1 MAFLFTTIL
10 KSAFNVF
17 LTQETFRCNLGR
29 VTLLKIYKQMKQGLQ
44 FLLLIFSLTVFA
56 QNGSI
61 DTAQIIIPNRYN
73 SVEAQTKP
81 YVIMISADG
90 FRYDYAKKYN
100 AENLLKFSN
109 GGVQAKAMIPSY
121 PSITFPNH
129 WTLVTGLYPSH
140 HGLIDNFFYDY
151 KRKENYAMNDRKN
164 AEDGSWYGGIPLW
177 GLAEK
182 QGMISASLMWV
193 GSASDAGG
201 KRPTY
206 YYPYHEKFTPS
217 EKVDKVIN
225 WLKLPMDKRPHFI
238 SLYFPEVDGSGH
250 HFGPDTKET
259 EDAVHLVDKAI
270 GELVQ
275 KVNDL
280 GLKNVNFVFV
290 SDHGMIKV
298 DGGNPLEIP
307 AVLFDKTRFD
317 FYNSQTLLRVYVKNP
332 DEVKDVYQELKAN
345 KTDDYEVYLDKK
357 LPKYLHFGLKDDKYN
372 RIGQILLIPRAP
384 KIFLEKGKKTSV
396 GKHGYNP
403 KIVPE
408 MKATFLA
415 WGTEF
420 KSNLVIDEF
429 QNINVYPLVAEIL
442 ELKIDQPIDGKLKVL
457 KETLKKKK

>member
-1 MAFLFTTIL
+1 M
-10 KSAFNVF
+10 K
-17 LTQETFRCNLGR
+17 RG
-29 VTLLKIYKQMKQGLQ
+29 IY
-44 FLLLIFSLTVFA
+44 FLLLFFSLTVFA
-56 QNGSI
+56 QQGAI
-61 DTAQIIIPNRYN
+61 DTAQVVVPGRLN
-73 SVEAQTKP
+73 SLEAQSKP
-81 YVIMISADG
+81 YVIMISTDG

-100 AENLLKFSN
+100 AENLLKLSD
-109 GGVQAKAMIPSY
+109 GGVKAEAMIPSY

-129 WTLVTGLYPSH
+129 WSLITGLYPSH

-151 KRKENYAMNDRKN
+151 KRKENYAMSNKKN

-182 QGMISASLMWV
+182 QGMVSASLMWV

-201 KRPTY
+201 MRPTY

-217 EKVDKVIN
+217 EKVEKVVN
-225 WLKLPMDKRPHFI
+225 WLKLPEDKRPHFI

-259 EDAVHLVDKAI
+259 EAAVHLIDQAI
-270 GELVQ
+270 GDLVQ

-298 DGGNPLEIP
+298 DGGTPLEIP
-307 AVLFDKTRFD
+307 ALLFDKNRFD

-332 DEVKDVYQELKAN
+332 DEVKKVYKELKAQ

-357 LPKYLHFGLKDDKYN
+357 LPKYLHFATRDDKYN
-372 RIGQILLIPRAP
+372 RIGQILLLPKAP

-403 KIVPE
+403 KAVPE
-408 MKATFLA
+408 MKATFYA
-415 WGTEF
+415 WGPEF
-420 KSNLVIDEF
+420 KNNMEIGEF
-429 QNINVYPLVAEIL
+429 TNINVYPLVAEVL
-442 ELKIDQPIDGKLKVL
+442 GLKIEQPIDGKLKILGKIL
-457 KETLKKKK
+457 KEKK

>member
-1 MAFLFTTIL
+1 M
-10 KSAFNVF
+10 K
-17 LTQETFRCNLGR
+17 RG
-29 VTLLKIYKQMKQGLQ
+29 IY
-44 FLLLIFSLTVFA
+44 FLLLFFSLTVFA
-56 QNGSI
+56 QQGVI
-61 DTAQIIIPNRYN
+61 DTAQVVVPGRLN
-73 SVEAQTKP
+73 SLEAQSKP
-81 YVIMISADG
+81 YVIMISTDG

-100 AENLLKFSN
+100 AENLLKLSD
-109 GGVQAKAMIPSY
+109 GGVKAEAMIPSY

-129 WTLVTGLYPSH
+129 WSLITGLYPSH

-151 KRKENYAMNDRKN
+151 KRKENYAMSNKKN

-182 QGMISASLMWV
+182 QGMVSASLMWV

-201 KRPTY
+201 MRPTY

-217 EKVDKVIN
+217 EKVEKVVN
-225 WLKLPMDKRPHFI
+225 WLKLPEDKRPHFI
-238 SLYFPEVDGSGH
+238 SLYFPEVDWSGH

-259 EDAVHLVDKAI
+259 EAAVHLIDQAI
-270 GELVQ
+270 GDLVQ

-298 DGGNPLEIP
+298 DGGTPLEIP
-307 AVLFDKTRFD
+307 ALLFDKNRFD

-332 DEVKDVYQELKAN
+332 DEVKKVYKELKAQ

-357 LPKYLHFGLKDDKYN
+357 LPKYLHFATRDDKYN
-372 RIGQILLIPRAP
+372 RIGQILLLPKAP

-403 KIVPE
+403 KAVPE
-408 MKATFLA
+408 MKATFYA
-415 WGTEF
+415 WGREF
-420 KSNLVIDEF
+420 KNNMEIGEF
-429 QNINVYPLVAEIL
+429 TNINVYPLVAEVL
-442 ELKIDQPIDGKLKVL
+442 GLKIEQPIDGKLKILGKIL
-457 KETLKKKK
+457 KEKK

>member
-1 MAFLFTTIL
+1 MKRGLHFLM
-10 KSAFNVF
+10 
-17 LTQETFRCNLGR
+17 
-29 VTLLKIYKQMKQGLQ
+29 LLM
-44 FLLLIFSLTVFA
+44 SLAVVA
-56 QNGSI
+56 QKAPV
-61 DTAQIIIPNRYN
+61 DTAQIVIPNRYN
-73 SVEAQTKP
+73 TVEAQTKP
-81 YVIMISADG
+81 YVIMISTDG

-100 AENLLKFSN
+100 AENLLKYSN
-109 GGVQAKAMIPSY
+109 EGVQAKAMIPSY

-129 WTLVTGLYPSH
+129 WSLITGLYPAH

-151 KRKENYAMNDRKN
+151 KRKETYAMSDKKN
-164 AEDGSWYGGIPLW
+164 AEDGSWYGGTPLW

-193 GSASDAGG
+193 GSATDAGG

-250 HFGPDTKET
+250 HFGPEAKET
-259 EDAVHLVDKAI
+259 EDAVHLIDKAI

-298 DGGNPLEIP
+298 DGGTPLEIP
-307 AVLFDKTRFD
+307 ALLLDKNRFD
-317 FYNSQTLLRVYVKNP
+317 YYNSQTLLRVVVKNP
-332 DEVKDVYQELKAN
+332 SEVKSVYKELESH
-345 KTDDYEVYLDKK
+345 KTNDYEVYLDKK
-357 LPKYLHFGLKDDKYN
+357 LPKYLHFGSKDDRYN
-372 RIGQILLIPRAP
+372 RIGQILLIPKAP

-403 KIVPE
+403 RLVPE
-408 MKATFLA
+408 MKATFFA
-415 WGTEF
+415 WGPEF
-420 KSNLVIDEF
+420 KSNVVIDEF
-429 QNINVYPLVAEIL
+429 SNVNVYPLVAKIL
-442 ELKIDQPIDGKLKVL
+442 GLKITQPIDGKFKVL
-457 KETLKKKK
+457 KETLEDKK